1 MQNVEKTR
9 RDCVK
14 DDMISFGMFH
24 EHARD
29 KDQRTA
35 QIDNSWLIF

>member
-9 RDCVK
+9 RDRVK
-14 DDMISFGMFH
+14 DDISFGMFH